1 MLLRGRFSDHGIDW
15 GTGKLVRRPW
25 SERVRLISPCTA
37 SVHYKS
43 EREGV
48 TAVSRLAGI
57 HDLAYCFQRLGG
69 AGSAGY
75 SEDWVGL
82 AANLGALG
90 GKAAWYGRGQIKVLK
105 DALAKSGTK
114 VLPTPTAIVDV
125 AMVAISIVDLFN
137 GFGPPDKGGAF
148 TSGVDKLAN
157 VKLQLDAAVP
167 DSRDWSGPAA
177 KAYADQNAAL
187 QALVVKMQELD
198 KQMQTLVANQGSEVQ
213 KAHTAISVTL
223 FALVVAQGI
232 ALALY
237 LIPVVGPEISCAWQ
251 IVAAFA
257 AGATVLAFEMFTLA
271 NSMTLGNEI
280 SAVALQYG
288 EVAAEATSTATFGT
302 IEITGAEETTVSS
315 FKAISDSMSTFSAP
329 PSVGRLAGMAH
340 EAGQDAAADASAK
353 LSALTDGET
362 PVDDTPAAP
371 ETPAAPAAPTAPA
384 FTMPTMAQVSAA
396 STQAAK
402 MSGQASQQMN
412 LVNQT
417 MGSVQQVAS
426 MGQQGQGPAAPAD
439 EAALAGDTE
448 GAGAGTEGAE
458 RAPIDDTRAAETR
471 AEEPGTP
478 GRIL

>member
-1 MLLRGRFSDHGIDW
+1 VHGVGAHI
-15 GTGKLVRRPW
+15 
-25 SERVRLISPCTA
+25 
-37 SVHYKS
+37 S
-43 EREGV
+43 EREGI

-177 KAYADQNAAL
+177 KAYSDQNAAL
-187 QALVVKMQELD
+187 QALVVKLQELD
-198 KQMQTLVANQGSEVQ
+198 KQMQALVANQGSEVQ

-271 NSMTLGNEI
+271 NSMSLGNEI

-288 EVAAEATSTATFGT
+288 EVAADATSKATFGT

-315 FKAISDSMSTFSAP
+315 FKAISDSMSAFSAP
-329 PSVGRLAGMAH
+329 PTVATLSSMAS
-340 EAGQDAAADASAK
+340 EAGQEASTDARAK
-353 LSALTDGET
+353 MSALTDGET
-362 PVDDTPAAP
+362 PVDATPEVPGVP

-384 FTMPTMAQVSAA
+384 FTLPTMAQVSAA

-426 MGQQGQGPAAPAD
+426 MGQQGQAPAAPAEETAPAD
-439 EAALAGDTE
+439 E

-458 RAPIDDTRAAETR
+458 RAPIDDVGAAR
-471 AEEPGTP
+471 AESPGSA
-478 GRIL
+478 GRVL